1 VATTHHSKSAAI
13 RARVNHPIIDSDG
26 HTVEFEPA
34 FLDYLRQIGGSA
46 VVENAVEKPRA
57 EGIA

>member
-1 VATTHHSKSAAI
+1 MATTHGSKSAAI

-34 FLDYLRQIGGSA
+34 FLDYLRQVGVLIFVTSCLST
-46 VVENAVEKPRA
+46 R
-57 EGIA
+57 